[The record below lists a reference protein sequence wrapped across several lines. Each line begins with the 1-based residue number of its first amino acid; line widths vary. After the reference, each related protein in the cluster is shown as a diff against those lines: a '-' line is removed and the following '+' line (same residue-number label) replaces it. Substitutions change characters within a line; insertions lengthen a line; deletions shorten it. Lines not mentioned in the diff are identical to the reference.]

1 MLRRKTTIDN
11 YKDQRTAVYNLLCS
25 VVEQAAIDYLNAKL
39 YLYRL
44 ERNDPKILKTIELN
58 NKTVDEFRTEVEA
71 MLNDCKDSF
80 MREDYKKLCGNKRGN
95 EVIAALDQKFINEVI
110 PTYEKTGR
118 WYYET
123 QFTIKN
129 K

>member
-1 MLRRKTTIDN
+1 MLKKRTTIDN

-44 ERNDPKILKTIELN
+44 DRNDPKILKTIELN
-58 NKTVDEFRTEVEA
+58 NKTVDEFRTEVEGVI
-71 MLNDCKDSF
+71 NDCKDLF
-80 MREDYKKLCGNKRGN
+80 MREDYKKLYGNKNGN
-95 EVIAALDQKFINEVI
+95 EVITVLDHKFINEVI
-110 PTYEKTGR
+110 PTYEETGR

-123 QFTIKN
+123 QFTIHK